1 VRNFIRLFLFSS
13 ALGASVGLACAQTGL
28 MDWNLAFSQPGLARA
43 SMSMVFDSG
52 RGVTVMF
59 GGRNASTLVPLSD
72 TYQYA
77 GTQWDLVATPHSPPA
92 RYWPG
97 MAYDAHRQKM
107 VLFGGQTNSTYF
119 NDTWE
124 FDGTDWTNIPTS
136 HTPDAQSALSMT
148 YDTCQQK
155 TVLFSTQGATW
166 EYDGTDWT
174 RVETATAPP
183 GRTQASMVFD
193 TGRCRAVLF
202 GGLDAGGS
210 FNGLSDTWEFDG
222 ASWTQINTGTS
233 PSRRWA
239 HVMAFDTKRARTVL
253 FGGYG
258 PSSTSG
264 QETNDTWE
272 YDGTSWARAF
282 TQVSPAPA
290 EQRAMAYDASRSQM
304 VLFGGIGPADAFLLT
319 TAQFADVPPT
329 EPYFDAANLMFEDG
343 ITTGCVPSDSPLTRL
358 YCPNENVTREEMA
371 AFIVRA
377 ITGTLTPAI
386 YNHTPYF
393 ADVPA
398 SNLFFPHIQKLVDL
412 GITAGC
418 GVGIYCPTA
427 TIPRWE
433 MAIFMV
439 RARLGSH
446 GVAFP
451 TATIPYF
458 ADVPTNVAPNGV
470 PFPYIQR
477 SYEENITAG
486 CGTNPLLVYCPNDLV
501 TRGQMASFIMRG
513 LFNETTTLPPTAP
526 LLTAASPNTL
536 ASLLGT
542 QITVTI
548 TGVNTAFTSLDT
560 VTVPSGM
567 LTVSNVTVNS
577 ATSISATLTTNPT
590 TSAGP
595 QSLVVT
601 TGGVRLTL
609 PLAIKVGTY

>member
-1 VRNFIRLFLFSS
+1 MRNFIRLFLFSS
-13 ALGASVGLACAQTGL
+13 VLGAGVGLASAQTGL
-28 MDWNLAFSQPGLARA
+28 MDWSLAFSQPSLARA
-43 SMSMVFDSG
+43 SMSMVYDSG
-52 RGVTVMF
+52 RGVTVIF
-59 GGRNASTLVPLSD
+59 GGRNASTLVPLSE

-77 GTQWDLVATPHSPPA
+77 GTQWDLVTTLHSPPA
-92 RYWPG
+92 RYWAG
-97 MAYDAHRQKM
+97 MAYDAHRQKV
-107 VLFGGQTNSTYF
+107 VLFGGQNNSTSF

-124 FDGTDWTNIPTS
+124 FDGADWTNIAAS
-136 HTPDAQSALSMT
+136 HAPDAQSGLSMT
-148 YDTCQQK
+148 YDTCRQK
-155 TVLFSTQGATW
+155 TVLFSSQGTTW

-174 RVETATAPP
+174 QVETAAAPP
-183 GRTQASMVFD
+183 GRTEASMAFD
-193 TGRCRAVLF
+193 ATHCQVVLF
-202 GGLDAGGS
+202 GGLPSAGGA
-210 FNGLSDTWEFDG
+210 GARSDTWIFDG
-222 ASWTQINTGTS
+222 TDWTQLNTETS
-233 PSRRWA
+233 PSGRWGQ
-239 HVMAFDTKRARTVL
+239 VMAFDTKRARTVL

-258 PSSTSG
+258 PGATSG
-264 QETNDTWE
+264 QENNDTWE
-272 YDGTSWARAF
+272 FDGTSWARAF

-304 VLFGGIGPADAFLLT
+304 VMFGGIGPADAYLLT
-319 TAQFADVPPT
+319 TAQFADVPPSAT
-329 EPYFDAANLMFEDG
+329 YFDAANLMFEDG
-343 ITTGCVPSDSPLTRL
+343 ITAGCVASDSALTRL
-358 YCPNENVTREEMA
+358 YCPDDDVTREEMA
-371 AFIVRA
+371 ALIVRA

-393 ADVPA
+393 SDVPA

-439 RARLGSH
+439 RARLESH

-451 TATIPYF
+451 TATVPYF
-458 ADVPTNVAPNGV
+458 ADVPTNVQPNGV

-486 CGTNPLLVYCPNDLV
+486 CGTNPLIYCPNELV

-513 LFNETTTLPPTAP
+513 LFNETTTLLPTAP
-526 LLTAASPNTL
+526 QLTAASPNTM

-542 QITVTI
+542 QLTVTI
-548 TGVNTAFTSLDT
+548 TGVNTNFTSLDA

-609 PLAIKVGTY
+609 PLAIKVGSY